1 MRGLSKARSMEE
13 GITGESWSVFGMVLG
28 WIDKESFCSEGTI
41 KEDSKCWDELD
52 ETEVWFGMEGCVVG
66 LDAREG
72 WLLDKIV
79 RVGVLS
85 GTSKVIKDGL
95 GNKVG

>member
-13 GITGESWSVFGMVLG
+13 GITGESLSVFRMVLG

-72 WLLDKIV
+72 WENNIYGREGERENKFHEEKKIW
-79 RVGVLS
+79 
-85 GTSKVIKDGL
+85 D
-95 GNKVG
+95 